1 MDELHEHELQLDHV
15 TGRHELEP
23 ELCGRPGFQDVPAGP
38 VQLLL
43 VPFCG
48 VQLQDRPAVPWY
60 LSSFAGTARRETAT
74 CCTISSADS
83 AAPGPHKL
91 RRPMSISR
99 PPRAS
104 ELQSAATAFPGP
116 PGRELWEPRGPNCG
130 PSPPILRDQLM
141 HTPPHGGQ
149 RQ

>member
-1 MDELHEHELQLDHV
+1 MAELHEHELQLDQL
-15 TGRHELEP
+15 TGLHELEP
-23 ELCGRPGFQDVPAGP
+23 QLHGRPSFQDG
-38 VQLLL
+38 
-43 VPFCG
+43 
-48 VQLQDRPAVPWY
+48 RRAVPQLRPPGTAAAQLPDLEDVSWY
-60 LSSFAGTARRETAT
+60 LSSLAGSAGPETAT
-74 CCTISSADS
+74 CCTSTCGYS
-83 AAPGPHKL
+83 AAPGPHIL
-91 RRPMSISR
+91 RRPVPISR
-99 PPRAS
+99 PPGAS